1 MEICSIDISAVM
13 DRLNLL
19 CCVAGLESMGG
30 YVGGISDDAAE
41 KQRHVAICPLEI

>member
-1 MEICSIDISAVM
+1 MQFFSIDISAVT

-19 CCVAGLESMGG
+19 CCDAGLESMGS

-41 KQRHVAICPLEI
+41 KQRHVAICPLDI